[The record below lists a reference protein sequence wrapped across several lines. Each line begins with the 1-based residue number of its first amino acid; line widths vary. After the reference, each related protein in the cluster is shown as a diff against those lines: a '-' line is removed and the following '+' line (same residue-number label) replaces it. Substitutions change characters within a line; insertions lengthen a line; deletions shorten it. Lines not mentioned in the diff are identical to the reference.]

1 MKTSLRNIMIF
12 IVVVLLCGWFG
23 VVVDKLIP
31 EQPQGDTLGMGIWLI
46 SPLLATILLRS
57 FAGDGWRD
65 IGLLP
70 NFKGNLKWY
79 VMALFIYP
87 AVTTLVLLIS
97 YVFDWIDFSAFNLST
112 VLSVFLSG
120 LLIQF
125 VKNFFEESVWRGYL
139 TSKLSNLKVND
150 FWLYLIVGGVW
161 GAWHIPY
168 FLVFLSESDIISVLP
183 VNRWLF
189 TIIGIVTMICWT
201 VMYTEIYLMTR
212 SIWPLVLMHMTED
225 ALVNPLIL
233 DGYIK
238 LAQGKEFLVSP
249 SAGILTT
256 FLYLIVGWL
265 LRGKR
270 KKLRSGYGV
279 KSTVIGNDQFSK
291 R

>member
-1 MKTSLRNIMIF
+1 MIF

-23 VVVDKLIP
+23 VLVDKLIP

-79 VMALFIYP
+79 VIALFIYP

-97 YVFDWIDFSAFNLST
+97 YVFNWMDFSAFNLST
-112 VLSVFLSG
+112 VLSVFFSG

-139 TSKLSNLKVND
+139 TSKLSNLKLDD

-256 FLYLIVGWL
+256 CLYLVVGWL
-265 LRGKR
+265 LRVKR
-270 KKLRSGYGV
+270 KKMRSGYGV
-279 KSTVIGNDQFSK
+279 KSTVIGND
-291 R
+291 

>member
-1 MKTSLRNIMIF
+1 MKTSRRNIMIF

-23 VVVDKLIP
+23 VLVDKLIP

-79 VMALFIYP
+79 VIALFIYP

-97 YVFDWIDFSAFNLST
+97 YVFNWMDFSAFNLST

-139 TSKLSNLKVND
+139 TSKLSNLKLND

-256 FLYLIVGWL
+256 CLYLVVGWL
-265 LRGKR
+265 LRMKR
-270 KKLRSGYGV
+270 KKMRSGYGV
-279 KSTVIGNDQFSK
+279 KSTVIVNDQFLK

>member
-1 MKTSLRNIMIF
+1 MKTSRRNIMIF

-23 VVVDKLIP
+23 VLVDKLIP

-79 VMALFIYP
+79 VIALFIYP

-97 YVFDWIDFSAFNLST
+97 YVFDWMDFSAFNLST

-139 TSKLSNLKVND
+139 TSKLSNLKLND

-212 SIWPLVLMHMTED
+212 SIWPLILMHMTED

-256 FLYLIVGWL
+256 CLYLIVGWL

-279 KSTVIGNDQFSK
+279 NSTVIGK
-291 R
+291 

>member
-1 MKTSLRNIMIF
+1 MIF

-23 VVVDKLIP
+23 VLVDKLIP

-79 VMALFIYP
+79 VIALFIYP

-97 YVFDWIDFSAFNLST
+97 YIFNWMDFSAFNLST

-139 TSKLSNLKVND
+139 TSKLSNLKLND

-225 ALVNPLIL
+225 ALVNPLIF

-256 FLYLIVGWL
+256 CLYLVVGWL
-265 LRGKR
+265 LRVKR
-270 KKLRSGYGV
+270 KKMRSGYGV
-279 KSTVIGNDQFSK
+279 KSTVIGND
-291 R
+291 

>member
-23 VVVDKLIP
+23 VLVDKLIP

-79 VMALFIYP
+79 VIALFIYP

-112 VLSVFLSG
+112 VLSVFLGG

-139 TSKLSNLKVND
+139 TSKLSNLKLND
-150 FWLYLIVGGVW
+150 FWLYLIVGGIW

-189 TIIGIVTMICWT
+189 TIVGIVTMICWT

-238 LAQGKEFLVSP
+238 IAQGKEFLVSP

-256 FLYLIVGWL
+256 CLYLIVGWL
-265 LRGKR
+265 LRMKR
-270 KKLRSGYGV
+270 KKLRSGNGA
-279 KSTVIGNDQFSK
+279 KSTIIDTFSK
-291 R
+291 L

>member
-1 MKTSLRNIMIF
+1 MIF

-23 VVVDKLIP
+23 VLVDKLIP

-79 VMALFIYP
+79 VIALFIYP
-87 AVTTLVLLIS
+87 AVTSVVLLIS
-97 YVFDWIDFSAFNLST
+97 YVFGWMDFSAFNLST
-112 VLSVFLSG
+112 VLSVFLGG

-139 TSKLSNLKVND
+139 TSKLSNLKLND
-150 FWLYLIVGGVW
+150 FWLYLIVGGIW

-189 TIIGIVTMICWT
+189 TIVGIVTMICWT

-238 LAQGKEFLVSP
+238 IAQGKEFLVSP

-256 FLYLIVGWL
+256 CLYLIVGWL
-265 LRGKR
+265 LRKKR
-270 KKLRSGYGV
+270 KKLRSGNGA
-279 KSTVIGNDQFSK
+279 KSTIIDTFSK
-291 R
+291 L